1 MATFSAELLLNGK
14 TATGIEVPATVIDS
28 IGGGKRAAVVVS
40 FSGYDY
46 RTTVGVVDGRSMI
59 PVSSEHRAAAGV
71 TAGDLLDVTI
81 TLDELPREIEVPSD
95 LAKALK
101 ASANARRVFDSL
113 SPSNK
118 KRHVVSVTSAKT
130 DETRQRRIA
139 KAIAEL
145 ESNAG

>member
-14 TATGIEVPATVIDS
+14 TATGIEVPASVIES
-28 IGGGKRAAVVVS
+28 LGGGKRAAAVVS
-40 FSGYDY
+40 FSGYSY
-46 RTTVGVVDGRSMI
+46 RTTIGAMDGRSMI
-59 PVSSEHRAAAGV
+59 PVSAEHRAAAGV
-71 TAGDLLDVTI
+71 KAGDLLDVTI
-81 TLDELPREIEVPSD
+81 TLDELPREIEVPSG

-130 DETRQRRIA
+130 DETRQRRID

-145 ESNAG
+145 ESAAG